1 MGKGINKN
9 KKRSSNDDSIYN
21 EQRSNEMRLTL
32 ADISKHS
39 DTKSI
44 KSLKSN
50 RSNRSRNSNRSRMSS
65 ARSNHKKELNKPPSA
80 ILTTEDIYGCTSSCK
95 TGQLIG
101 TKFPK
106 FTWEELKDIKVIR
119 RINKDQYKELGHML
133 DDGKGNIPIFGYPL
147 ICYSPNSNP

>member
-1 MGKGINKN
+1 M
-9 KKRSSNDDSIYN
+9 SS
-21 EQRSNEMRLTL
+21 
-32 ADISKHS
+32 A
-39 DTKSI
+39 
-44 KSLKSN
+44 KSN
-50 RSNRSRNSNRSRMSS
+50 R
-65 ARSNHKKELNKPPSA
+65 KKGVKKPPSV
-80 ILTTEDIYGCTSSCK
+80 ILTSHCNESCK
-95 TGQLIG
+95 TGQLMG